1 MDSIQQSMLRI
12 TGYSDKFSAR
22 PGEEITFFVHSEQ
35 NESFQADIVR
45 LIHGDTN
52 PDGPGYKEE
61 LIHTPI
67 SDMHPGVNQP
77 VYAGSYVLVPHN
89 KVFDVASF
97 TICAY
102 IYPTTPTVDNEG
114 VAVGVQ
120 GILTKWDASNETG
133 YGLFINE
140 SGELCLRIGR
150 GKGKV
155 EECSTGKPLMRK
167 VWYKV
172 GASYDANT
180 GKVRVF
186 QIPYVTNTN
195 GGHGMSMLHPLEDT
209 LGEKEFS
216 THYGVPTNND
226 CPLLLAASTE
236 KTNSGRT
243 IFGAHYKDLSEPL
256 TIPVHTQKYNGKIER
271 PKLVNCALNKH
282 DIEILLSSQGIEN
295 VPNEQRKN
303 VIGAWDFVANIK
315 DNAAS
320 TTIIDKSLT
329 LAHGQGV
336 NMPVR
341 GTTGFNWSSEYMS
354 FKHGPHEYGAI
365 HFHDES
371 VDDARWAPS
380 FTLKVPAELK
390 SGVYAARLRVNRKVS
405 ADMEDYIPFFVRPPA
420 SGATAKIALIIPT
433 FSYMAYAND
442 NLSVNSVIAQ
452 LLTGQVPLLQPGDLL
467 LNKERGYGLGTYA
480 SYRDGWGVNISSRL
494 RPILNMRPKYIHVLS
509 PSLWQLNADLHITD
523 WLEEKGFDYDIHTD
537 EDLQREGVELLKQY
551 PVVLTGHHPEYPSEQ
566 MMDYYHDYQ
575 MQGGRWLYLA
585 ANGFYWITV
594 PHPDNPNMIEVR
606 KGDNGTRAWTI
617 SPGDYCNA
625 FDGKHGGL
633 WRVRGRVMSK
643 LLGVTFSSFGL
654 TYSSYYRRAPDSE
667 NPQCSWIMS
676 GIDYDEPIG
685 NFGLIGDGA
694 AGLELDRYDLELGTP
709 HRAFLLAHSE
719 GHSDMYVS
727 VSEESTFHARG
738 YFAAGTGDNNPK
750 TRADIVYYKT
760 PNNGAVFSVGSM
772 TWTGSLSHNDY
783 DNNVSQIMT
792 NVINQFLKAGELP

>member
-1 MDSIQQSMLRI
+1 MSDDQQCMLRI
-12 TGYSDKFSAR
+12 TGYSNRFSVR
-22 PGEEITFFVHSEQ
+22 PGEEITFHVHSEHD
-35 NESFQADIVR
+35 EPYQADIVR

-61 LIHTPI
+61 LIHTPV
-67 SDMHPGVNQP
+67 SDMHPGKHQP
-77 VYAGSYVLVPHN
+77 MYAGSYIMVPHKDLFN
-89 KVFDVASF
+89 VSSF
-97 TICAY
+97 TVCAY
-102 IYPTTPTVDNEG
+102 IYPTTPILDTEG

-120 GILTKWDASNETG
+120 GLLTKWDAVNETG

-140 SGELCLRIGR
+140 DGELCLRIGH
-150 GKGKV
+150 GQGNV
-155 EECSTGKPLMRK
+155 EEFSTGKPLFRK

-172 GASYDANT
+172 GASYDAHT

-186 QIPYVTNTN
+186 QTPYVTNTN
-195 GGHGMSMLHPLEDT
+195 GGHGMSMLHPIEDT
-209 LGEKEFS
+209 Q
-216 THYGVPTNND
+216 GVIESSSYMGGPTAND
-226 CPLLLAASTE
+226 CPFLLAAST
-236 KTNSGRT
+236 KRTSSGRT
-243 IFGAHYKDLSEPL
+243 IFGAHFKDLDRPWE
-256 TIPVHTQKYNGKIER
+256 IPEHTHKYNGKIER
-271 PKLVNCALNKH
+271 PKLANRALSP
-282 DIEILLSSQGIEN
+282 DEIEILLSSQGIEN
-295 VPNEQRKN
+295 VPNEMRRD
-303 VIGAWDFVANIK
+303 VLGAWDFTANIK
-315 DNAAS
+315 ENAAS
-320 TTIIDKSLT
+320 PTILDKSLT
-329 LAHGQGV
+329 LSHGQGI
-336 NMPVR
+336 NLPVR
-341 GTTGFNWSSEYMS
+341 GTPGFNWTADYMS
-354 FKHGPHEYGAI
+354 FKHGSHEFGAI

-371 VDDARWAPS
+371 VDDARWDPS
-380 FTLKVPAELK
+380 FTLTVPQGLR
-390 SGVYAARLRVNRKVS
+390 SGVYAARLRVNRVAS
-405 ADMEDYIPFFVRPPA
+405 PDMEDYIPFFVRPPA
-420 SGATAKIALIIPT
+420 SGPTSKVALIIPT

-523 WLEEKGFDYDIHTD
+523 WLEEVGFEYDVHTD

-551 PVVLTGHHPEYPSEQ
+551 DVVLTGHHPEYPSEE
-566 MMDYYHDYQ
+566 MMDHYHDYQ

-594 PHPDNPNMIEVR
+594 PHPDNLNIIEVR

-617 SPGDYCNA
+617 SPGEYCNA

-667 NPQCSWIMS
+667 LPACAWIME
-676 GIDYDEPIG
+676 GVGYDEPIG

-709 HRAFLLAHSE
+709 HRAYLLGNSE
-719 GHSDMYVS
+719 GHSDMFVT

-738 YFAAGTGDNNPK
+738 YFSAGTGDNNPR

-760 PNNGAVFSVGSM
+760 PNDGAVFSVGSM
-772 TWTGSLSHNDY
+772 TWTGSLSHNSY
-783 DNNVSQIMT
+783 DNNVSRIMK
-792 NVINQFLKAGELP
+792 NVISGFLKPGPLP

>member
-1 MDSIQQSMLRI
+1 
-12 TGYSDKFSAR
+12 
-22 PGEEITFFVHSEQ
+22 
-35 NESFQADIVR
+35 
-45 LIHGDTN
+45 
-52 PDGPGYKEE
+52 
-61 LIHTPI
+61 
-67 SDMHPGVNQP
+67 
-77 VYAGSYVLVPHN
+77 
-89 KVFDVASF
+89 
-97 TICAY
+97 
-102 IYPTTPTVDNEG
+102 
-114 VAVGVQ
+114 
-120 GILTKWDASNETG
+120 
-133 YGLFINE
+133 
-140 SGELCLRIGR
+140 
-150 GKGKV
+150 
-155 EECSTGKPLMRK
+155 
-167 VWYKV
+167 
-172 GASYDANT
+172 
-180 GKVRVF
+180 
-186 QIPYVTNTN
+186 
-195 GGHGMSMLHPLEDT
+195 
-209 LGEKEFS
+209 
-216 THYGVPTNND
+216 
-226 CPLLLAASTE
+226 
-236 KTNSGRT
+236 
-243 IFGAHYKDLSEPL
+243 
-256 TIPVHTQKYNGKIER
+256 
-271 PKLVNCALNKH
+271 
-282 DIEILLSSQGIEN
+282 
-295 VPNEQRKN
+295 
-303 VIGAWDFVANIK
+303 
-315 DNAAS
+315 
-320 TTIIDKSLT
+320 
-329 LAHGQGV
+329 
-336 NMPVR
+336 
-341 GTTGFNWSSEYMS
+341 
-354 FKHGPHEYGAI
+354 
-365 HFHDES
+365 
-371 VDDARWAPS
+371 
-380 FTLKVPAELK
+380 
-390 SGVYAARLRVNRKVS
+390 
-405 ADMEDYIPFFVRPPA
+405 
-420 SGATAKIALIIPT
+420 
-433 FSYMAYAND
+433 
-442 NLSVNSVIAQ
+442 
-452 LLTGQVPLLQPGDLL
+452 
-467 LNKERGYGLGTYA
+467 
-480 SYRDGWGVNISSRL
+480 
-494 RPILNMRPKYIHVLS
+494 
-509 PSLWQLNADLHITD
+509 LWQLNADLHITD

-594 PHPDNPNMIEVR
+594 PHPDNHNIIEVR